1 MATRKNGKT
10 QPSTSSK
17 IKGRNPIFENFYF
30 EPKTQTQAEAIIDFD
45 SGKNLILSGFAGTG
59 KTMIALALA
68 LRELSENRVRK
79 ICIFRSSVS
88 SRDIG
93 FLPGTE
99 EEKMEVYEKAVK
111 FLTNKLL
118 RRDDAQDCLKYS
130 KSIHFAST
138 SFERGVTY
146 DDTIIIVDECQNCS
160 VNEINTLA
168 TRVGKGSR
176 IIFSGDSRQC
186 DTFDSRGFDF
196 LLDTGQKMKHFFNVH
211 EFGPEDIMRS
221 SFVKSQIIT
230 TTK

>member
-68 LRELSENRVRK
+68 LRELAENRVRK

-118 RRDDAQDCLKYS
+118 RRDDA
-130 KSIHFAST
+130 
-138 SFERGVTY
+138 
-146 DDTIIIVDECQNCS
+146 
-160 VNEINTLA
+160 
-168 TRVGKGSR
+168 
-176 IIFSGDSRQC
+176 
-186 DTFDSRGFDF
+186 
-196 LLDTGQKMKHFFNVH
+196 
-211 EFGPEDIMRS
+211 
-221 SFVKSQIIT
+221 
-230 TTK
+230 

>member
-1 MATRKNGKT
+1 M
-10 QPSTSSK
+10 
-17 IKGRNPIFENFYF
+17 
-30 EPKTQTQAEAIIDFD
+30 
-45 SGKNLILSGFAGTG
+45 
-59 KTMIALALA
+59 
-68 LRELSENRVRK
+68 
-79 ICIFRSSVS
+79 
-88 SRDIG
+88 
-93 FLPGTE
+93 
-99 EEKMEVYEKAVK
+99 
-111 FLTNKLL
+111 
-118 RRDDAQDCLKYS
+118 KYS

-221 SFVKSQIIT
+221 SFVKS
-230 TTK
+230 